1 MTNTK
6 VGSIAAIFLIVTIM
20 INHIIL
26 DIPKVILNTTGS
38 STPINIIFVSLL
50 IIVLTLLIVKLFK
63 KFPGSDILS
72 VSNFLFGKWFK
83 ILIGLLFISYLLF
96 SSGIFLRDFCE
107 CLKIIY
113 FDRTPIYFLLAVF
126 IGVCIYT
133 NILGEKSIIRSTT
146 LISPIVIISIFF
158 ILLANA
164 KNFVPQRMLPILGYG
179 FDETFITGTSNMY
192 AYSCLFL
199 IYFIP
204 SYLKDSKAFKKVAL
218 TSIIISGIYLFIC
231 LTSLLLMF
239 SFIATNNEIMP
250 LYLASR
256 YVEFGTFFQRVDAIF
271 LFVWII
277 QFSLY
282 INIVIMIVVRIF
294 KQITNIENKKAI
306 VIPIC
311 LLLFCCSLIPKDL
324 ASVNS
329 FESTIYKNIIFVPLF
344 ENHHIDMATTAFFY
358 YTEFLHLSTTYT
370 LTLLNQ

>member
-6 VGSIAAIFLIVTIM
+6 IGSIAAIFLIVTIM

-50 IIVLTLLIVKLFK
+50 IILLTLLIIKLFK
-63 KFPGSDILS
+63 NFPGSDILTI
-72 VSNFLFGKWFK
+72 SNFLFGKWFK

-113 FDRTPIYFLLAVF
+113 FSRTPIYFLLAIF
-126 IGVCIYT
+126 IVVCIYT
-133 NILGEKSIIRSTT
+133 NLLGEKSIIRSTT
-146 LISPIVIISIFF
+146 LISPIVILSIMF
-158 ILLANA
+158 ILLANL
-164 KNFVPQRMLPILGYG
+164 KNFVPQRMFPLLGYG
-179 FDETFITGTSNMY
+179 FSQTFITGTSNIY

-204 SYLKDSKAFKKVAL
+204 SYLKDSKDFKKITL
-218 TSIIISGIYLFIC
+218 TSIVISGIYLFIC

-239 SFIATNNEIMP
+239 SFMTTNNEIMP
-250 LYLASR
+250 IYLASR

-271 LFVWII
+271 LFVWVL

-282 INIVIMIVVRIF
+282 INIVIMIVIKIF
-294 KQITNIENKKAI
+294 KQITNIENKKSI
-306 VIPIC
+306 VAPIS
-311 LLLFCCSLIPKDL
+311 LLLFCCSLIPKSLSD
-324 ASVNS
+324 VNF
-329 FESTIYKNIIFVPLF
+329 FESVIYKNII
-344 ENHHIDMATTAFFY
+344 IFFI
-358 YTEFLHLSTTYT
+358 
-370 LTLLNQ
+370 LLICPIILILANFKNWIKHKNKEEILIE